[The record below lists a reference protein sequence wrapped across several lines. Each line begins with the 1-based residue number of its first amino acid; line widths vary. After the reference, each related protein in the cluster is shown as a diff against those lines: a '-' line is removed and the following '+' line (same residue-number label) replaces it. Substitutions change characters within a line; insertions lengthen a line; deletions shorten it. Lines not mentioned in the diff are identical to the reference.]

1 MKFHSRLL
9 YGVLG
14 LCTLISLSCTSKNA
28 GVDEEKLSVA
38 FVQNEISIPING
50 EVTAVLEVSPE
61 SRADE
66 VEFSLADNS
75 VAEITGTVIGDG
87 KVNVHLIN
95 EGKLGSTTLL
105 ALLEDEL
112 ASCKISIAPVQ
123 VSGIS
128 LNTNSAELK
137 VGQDT
142 TLVATVSPEDAT
154 SPLISW
160 RSSDSEVA
168 SVENG
173 YVRALSSGSADIT
186 ATCSGFDAVCHVEV
200 ADVEAESIVLT
211 VQSDIRTDVEMS
223 ENESIIVDATLM
235 PENITFKNVKW
246 TVSSSDILFY
256 EAFDAYET
264 DNVVSARITALKAG
278 DAVLSASIGNL
289 SCSLNIKV
297 KSIEV
302 PAAEPKIG
310 DYFYSDGTWSDGGL
324 ISISKDGTVAQW
336 AEEKPAPLE
345 GKTVIGIIFQ
355 TDALRIS
362 EYLKKDGYVHGLVFC
377 TRAAHKPGE
386 ELTKYSTQ
394 EVDCIGTHAL
404 GSSWYDDIWG
414 RKWTNTIMQYYPGT
428 ELASCPAFDWTV
440 TDFQPA
446 APGNTSGWF
455 VPSIG
460 QLWDLMVNLG
470 GPKVG
475 EALLPF
481 RTYDADIT
489 YYKENSESGYGD
501 ITVGCDVRAIINAQM
516 AKVPESQKEELVISR
531 PSNGACEIMSS
542 TIYQKKESECSF
554 WLLDNGKICATAS
567 WLDDPIVCRPILA
580 F

>member
-1 MKFHSRLL
+1 M
-9 YGVLG
+9 
-14 LCTLISLSCTSKNA
+14 
-28 GVDEEKLSVA
+28 
-38 FVQNEISIPING
+38 
-50 EVTAVLEVSPE
+50 
-61 SRADE
+61 
-66 VEFSLADNS
+66 
-75 VAEITGTVIGDG
+75 
-87 KVNVHLIN
+87 
-95 EGKLGSTTLL
+95 
-105 ALLEDEL
+105 
-112 ASCKISIAPVQ
+112 
-123 VSGIS
+123 
-128 LNTNSAELK
+128 
-137 VGQDT
+137 
-142 TLVATVSPEDAT
+142 
-154 SPLISW
+154 
-160 RSSDSEVA
+160 
-168 SVENG
+168 
-173 YVRALSSGSADIT
+173 
-186 ATCSGFDAVCHVEV
+186 
-200 ADVEAESIVLT
+200 
-211 VQSDIRTDVEMS
+211 
-223 ENESIIVDATLM
+223 
-235 PENITFKNVKW
+235 
-246 TVSSSDILFY
+246 
-256 EAFDAYET
+256 
-264 DNVVSARITALKAG
+264 VSARITALKAG

-386 ELTKYSTQ
+386 ELTMYSTQ
-394 EVDCIGTHAL
+394 DVDCIGTHAL

-481 RTYDADIT
+481 RNYGYDIT

-501 ITVGCDVRAIINAQM
+501 ITVGCDVRAIINAHM
-516 AKVPESQKEELVISR
+516 AKVPESLKEELVISR

-542 TIYQKKESECSF
+542 TIYQKGESECSF

-567 WLDDPIVCRPILA
+567 WLNDPIVCRPILA